1 MSFPPAAAIQSLQSI
16 SLSMQRQHVHQKVDR
31 TKILLIQRIAL
42 DDFFTFYSRPVL
54 LEFL

>member
-16 SLSMQRQHVHQKVDR
+16 SLSMQRQQVDR